1 MIDGQNFFDQPVK
14 NNLRIF
20 DKIWKIAI
28 DQGNDYT
35 NGCLLEYIYF
45 KKYYLMIAIDLSNQQ
60 ALDADSKSIK

>member
-35 NGCLLEYIYF
+35 NDCLLEYIYF

>member
-20 DKIWKIAI
+20 DKIWEIAI

-35 NGCLLEYIYF
+35 NGCLLVYIYF

>member
-1 MIDGQNFFDQPVK
+1 MIDGQNFFNQPVK